1 MTFELLERDWLSL
14 RYWLLRCV
22 LPTSSILVLVLL
34 IMRWISTSAK
44 ELNHSAL
51 IVGFFALYFV
61 VVRAG
66 HLIMIRSLHFE
77 LKRKHEQAYREKL
90 AYVSTENMKRHNIGF
105 TLARIKREL
114 ITSAKDKNRSPR

>member
-14 RYWLLRCV
+14 RYWLLSCV

-51 IVGFFALYFV
+51 IVGFFALVISSRFI
-61 VVRAG
+61 RAKVNPI
-66 HLIMIRSLHFE
+66 LWRFIFSVE
-77 LKRKHEQAYREKL
+77 
-90 AYVSTENMKRHNIGF
+90 T
-105 TLARIKREL
+105 
-114 ITSAKDKNRSPR
+114 

>member
-14 RYWLLRCV
+14 RFWLQRCV

-34 IMRWISTSAK
+34 IMRWISPSAK

-61 VVRAG
+61 VVRGG
-66 HLIMIRSLHFE
+66 HLIMIRSL
-77 LKRKHEQAYREKL
+77 
-90 AYVSTENMKRHNIGF
+90 
-105 TLARIKREL
+105 RIIMR
-114 ITSAKDKNRSPR
+114 